1 MPSKSDYLA
10 IYTDGGV
17 YEKMSLVKWAY
28 IIVENNE
35 DIIESAS
42 GRLEYSG
49 GFDVERA
56 ESEAI
61 YRAVEYCY
69 NHPNNY
75 RIYTDSR
82 SILDKIENKVN
93 NNTRNPHI
101 PGIKMYIKKINESQ
115 LPESIQIKYLKRRS
129 NKWSQEV
136 DDRCF
141 RNYYEQVLKN
151 KNS

>member
-1 MPSKSDYLA
+1 MPSKNNYLE

-17 YEKMSLVKWAY
+17 YPNRSLVRWAY

-35 DIIESAS
+35 DIIESA
-42 GRLEYSG
+42 GGILEYSG

-69 NHPNNY
+69 NNPDNY

-82 SILDKIENKVN
+82 SVLDKIEKKVN

-101 PGIKMYIKKINESQ
+101 SGIRMYIKKINESQ
-115 LPESIQIKYLKRRS
+115 LPQSVQIKYFKRRS

-141 RNYYEQVLKN
+141 RNYE
-151 KNS
+151 NSNSYSSI